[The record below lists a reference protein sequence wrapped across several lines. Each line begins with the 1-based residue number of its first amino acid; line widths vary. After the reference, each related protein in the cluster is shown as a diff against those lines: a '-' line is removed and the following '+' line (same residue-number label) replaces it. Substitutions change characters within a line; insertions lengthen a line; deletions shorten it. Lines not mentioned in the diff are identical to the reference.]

1 MKRVVRV
8 LLFAASILVLAA
20 VWSEF
25 TVAGD
30 EKKQSAAKS
39 STGVKPTVY
48 PQLPFDLAKVVSI
61 DSAKLSDEEK
71 TLLSKNGFVV
81 VGPRHGNMVRC
92 YPTEG
97 IPLVTIDSVLEVYL
111 SDFEIAWGELE
122 NKQAERFA
130 KFQTEL
136 WDALV
141 SRFDQLPEGAT
152 RAAGQR
158 LLGLVAVGRS
168 LSDPMWKIPE
178 ALPKAVDAEA
188 LRIAIKGDLELVS
201 AHQGQSES
209 ALWQRTIE
217 WSIFRPVGAYAKNET
232 ARNYYRASQWWGRQG
247 LRTAER
253 EERLS
258 VGILMWVLEDASPAD
273 PKAKDMFGFPD
284 PDGRKGPLKSI
295 EEIEW
300 AYYPFFDNPEA
311 ISIQRLRYSQHDPNK
326 EDRLRVPRDFGTDRF
341 DAWIKGVFGEFD
353 YPRSF
358 RESDIRDATPER
370 NNGQSFCLLPPR
382 ATRDSQIFDQVIDP
396 HVPGR
401 LLPTGLD
408 VLAALGDARALEL
421 TLEREPT
428 PKTRDAL
435 AKQLGKLRGKNEG
448 HELTFPS
455 CLTQMYTALAE
466 PRLDYSAPLFA
477 RTSAYRDRC
486 LTSSLAFWA
495 GAREIYN
502 VRVMSALGI
511 GGGSEPSGIADP
523 NLEGW
528 QRLIELCHAT
538 SQAFSWSKVEFGPKA
553 MSFALTYRRLAEMQ
567 LRGEE
572 LSRKDRGHF
581 LHYFNKLSNAIL
593 RNESVPDDYDGKGW
607 RIDRRV
613 AVDFARSRMP
623 DATRYAGKA
632 CCRIYAVVEYDGSLF
647 LCQGGVFDYC
657 EFDRPAGTSLS
668 REEFAKL
675 MDSPQAP
682 EPPDW
687 TRSFRVS
694 K

>member
-1 MKRVVRV
+1 MKRIIGV
-8 LLFAASILVLAA
+8 LLALALITALGVLR
-20 VWSEF
+20 SDP
-25 TVAGD
+25 TVAD
-30 EKKQSAAKS
+30 DDKANVAAKAVK
-39 STGVKPTVY
+39 GVKPTAFTE
-48 PQLPFDLAKVVSI
+48 LPFDLAKVASI
-61 DSAKLSDEEK
+61 DSAKLSDDEK
-71 TLLSKNGFVV
+71 ALLAKNGFVV
-81 VGPRHGNMVRC
+81 VGPRHGSMVRC

-130 KFQTEL
+130 KFQKEL

-141 SRFDQLPEGAT
+141 ARFEQLPAGAA

-158 LLGLVAVGRS
+158 LLGLVAAGRS
-168 LSDPMWKIPE
+168 LSDPLWTIPE
-178 ALPKAVDAEA
+178 ALPKEVDAEA
-188 LRIAIKGDLELVS
+188 LRKAMKGDLELVS
-201 AHQGQSES
+201 ARQGQSES

-217 WSIFRPVGAYAKNET
+217 WSIFRPVGAYAKNES

-253 EERLS
+253 EERLC

-273 PKAKDMFGFPD
+273 PEAKNAFGFRD
-284 PDGRKGPLKSI
+284 GNGRKGPLNSI
-295 EEIEW
+295 TEI
-300 AYYPFFDNPEA
+300 ARGYYPFFDDPEA
-311 ISIQRLRYSQHDPNK
+311 ITIQRLRYSQHDPNK

-341 DAWIKGVFGEFD
+341 DTWIKGVFREFD
-353 YPRSF
+353 RPRSF
-358 RESDIRDATPER
+358 RESDVRDATPER

-396 HVPGR
+396 YVPGR

-408 VLAALGDARALEL
+408 VLAALGDVRALEL

-428 PKTRDAL
+428 AKFAL
-435 AKQLGKLRGKNEG
+435 AEQLGNLRRKKEG

-466 PRLDYSAPLFA
+466 PRADDRAPLFA

-486 LTSSLAFWA
+486 LTASLAFWA

-502 VRVMSALGI
+502 VRVMSALGV

-528 QRLIELCHAT
+528 QRLVELCHTT

-572 LSRKDRGHF
+572 LSADDRHQF
-581 LHYFNKLSNAIL
+581 LNYFNKLENAIIQFQTG
-593 RNESVPDDYDGKGW
+593 SDGASERW

-632 CCRIYAVVEYDGSLF
+632 CCRIYAIVEYDGSLF

-657 EFDRPAGTSLS
+657 EFDEPAGTSLS

-675 MDSPQAP
+675 MDSEIAPAPQT
-682 EPPDW
+682 W
-687 TRSFRVS
+687 TKSYRVD